1 MNKSMINY
9 DYLLDESFPN
19 FDNLKEDYNFY
30 NNNYY
35 EKIKNFYS
43 EEGELGI
50 NEDYIFKETN
60 TIRIDKLLSEKTNYN
75 KRNNFNY
82 DTYYL
87 NNSFDNN
94 FNVNNINSLETT
106 EYPENMHKKS
116 EIENKEKSAEF
127 SPKKRNLLEDNN
139 TNKIFN
145 IEKLTKKKK
154 LCEKKSEYVKV
165 NAYNYGRKK
174 KSDKNIRKH
183 NKLSKDK
190 YY

>member
-106 EYPENMHKKS
+106 EYPENMHKK
-116 EIENKEKSAEF
+116 
-127 SPKKRNLLEDNN
+127 
-139 TNKIFN
+139 
-145 IEKLTKKKK
+145 
-154 LCEKKSEYVKV
+154 
-165 NAYNYGRKK
+165 
-174 KSDKNIRKH
+174 
-183 NKLSKDK
+183 
-190 YY
+190 